1 MEISSFSMGLDEP
14 SFKQQTDG
22 RSVERR
28 KEEADKNVQVRDLDE
43 ERRNNQKK
51 GAITHATATPR
62 LCRLA
67 IDSLPKKK
75 KLRNDAP
82 CKRAKPI

>member
-22 RSVERR
+22 RSG
-28 KEEADKNVQVRDLDE
+28 EEKKRQIKTFVRDLDE

-51 GAITHATATPR
+51 GAITRNATATPR

-67 IDSLPKKK
+67 IDSLPKEEEEVKK
-75 KLRNDAP
+75 R
-82 CKRAKPI
+82 CTV

>member
-22 RSVERR
+22 RSG
-28 KEEADKNVQVRDLDE
+28 EEKKRQIKTFVRDLDE